1 MFRFPF
7 TNFHELNLDWI
18 LSVVK
23 EAKEVFDNGRA
34 DITKALETANEALET
49 AEQAASGAIGDGA
62 VTIPKIN
69 DNVYKLYTHV
79 ISGSVASE
87 SIYKGELIL
96 VKNSTIAGINDGVY
110 IAHDDISALSIV
122 TSEDL
127 DTSDTLSNAGSINY
141 TLKKINESGTIN
153 NKIKLR
159 SVFNSILT
167 GSVWINGTFNHLTD
181 YDNSPYAIIANKLNV
196 VKNNVVHTLISG
208 GGMVS
213 DIGNGNFYDYIVT
226 NHLNLSGFDY
236 LATMLWYADMN
247 SLSIGTP
254 TDTASSNT
262 LAGKVVGIVD
272 YLKTYYPTVKLIL
285 VGIPPCNTTIS
296 GDNVFTGNYPNG
308 YNIKQCDALMH
319 TLAEKYK
326 FTFVDFESWFVSPY
340 YHDYTDGNNVHFN
353 NDKAYRVLGEYV
365 AGAIDGQFS
374 FNADFNKNLVLTSQN
389 MSGLTTGWRKIFNP
403 DNPLI
408 DATMT
413 VVNISASSLSQVK
426 DTNLKW
432 RVVNGNVEI
441 DTNISDDG
449 TTFTVTLARTNKY
462 NNSGLLYIPR
472 FNTQSVITD
481 RVIGT
486 TGVETVNTYNSR
498 KISDYTFLTF
508 IIGDDSLNHRGVV
521 TIPAAFFSQS
531 NEKVYVYAHS
541 GSNRENDSGITIQYN
556 SDTSV
561 YVALTGQKLLTHF
574 MMLGSRLT

>member
-34 DITKALETANEALET
+34 DITRALETANEALET

-69 DNVYKLYTHV
+69 DNVYNLYTHV
-79 ISGSVASE
+79 ISGSVSDNNI
-87 SIYKGELIL
+87 SKGEVIL

-110 IAHDDISALSIV
+110 IAHYDISASSIV

-127 DTSDTLSNAGSINY
+127 DTSYKLSNAGSINY
-141 TLKKINESGTIN
+141 TLDKINESGTIN
-153 NKIKLR
+153 NHIKLR

-167 GSVWINGTFNHLTD
+167 GSVWINGTWSHLTD
-181 YDNSPYAIIANKLNV
+181 YDDSPYGIIASKLNV
-196 VKNNVVHTLISG
+196 VKNNAVHTLISG
-208 GGMVS
+208 GGLVYDS
-213 DIGNGNFYDYIVT
+213 GNGNFYDYIVT
-226 NHLNLSGFDY
+226 SHLNLSGFDY
-236 LATMLWYADMN
+236 LATMLWYPDMN
-247 SLSIGTP
+247 TLGIGTP
-254 TDTASSNT
+254 SDTASSNT
-262 LAGKVVGIVD
+262 LAGKVLGIVD
-272 YLKTYYPTVKLIL
+272 YLKTNYPDTKLIL
-285 VGIPPCNTTIS
+285 IGIPPSNPNIS
-296 GDNVFTGNYPNG
+296 GANVFTGNYPNG
-308 YNIKQCDALMH
+308 YNIKQCNALMH
-319 TLAEKYK
+319 TLAETYK
-326 FTFVDFESWFVSPY
+326 FAFVDFESWFVSSI
-340 YHDYTDGNNVHFN
+340 YHNFTDGNNVHFN
-353 NDKAYRVLGEYV
+353 NDKTYRVLGEYV
-365 AGAIDGQFS
+365 AASLDGQFS
-374 FNADFNKNLVLTSQN
+374 FNSDFNKNIVLTSQN

-408 DATMT
+408 DASMT

-472 FNTQSVITD
+472 FNTQSIITD

-498 KISDYTFLTF
+498 KISDYTLLTF

-521 TIPAAFFSQS
+521 TIPSAFFSQA

-541 GSNRENDSGITIQYN
+541 GSNLENDSGITIQYN

-574 MMLGSRLT
+574 MLLGTRLT